1 MSDYEPQITLLFVV
15 MALAA
20 WLPSLLPW
28 LAIPA
33 PVLELLLGI
42 LIGPHGLHLNQQ
54 MADAPMH
61 VAISSGTPVLTALS
75 TLGMAVLF
83 MRVGFEIEPD
93 MVRGR
98 ALRLA
103 WWSWFASAAL
113 ALAISAVLVVLHGF
127 PPAAL
132 PWLVLALSTSA
143 LGVVQP
149 LLRDRGSLPAGFANT
164 MVSAAV
170 LGEVMPTLLI
180 SLVVAQA
187 DRLAWQVLMILMF
200 SALCG
205 ALLWLVVSHRHRWER
220 LLERTMNSSS
230 QLLIRLAM
238 LLLVVMILIGQMV
251 EINLVLGALVTGVL
265 LRFGIQSRQRQAL
278 AERLDGIG
286 GGFLIPLFFID
297 SGMQL
302 DFSLL
307 LAQPLMV
314 LWIPLLA
321 LVMLL
326 VRGLPLLVLHRHS
339 LALRSRLALALDCG
353 TQLPLVVAISM
364 LALQRS
370 VLSAPQATVLVA
382 AAVATVMIY
391 PALSSRLLRVDN
403 PAPRGG
409 LG

>member
-1 MSDYEPQITLLFVV
+1 
-15 MALAA
+15 
-20 WLPSLLPW
+20 
-28 LAIPA
+28 
-33 PVLELLLGI
+33 
-42 LIGPHGLHLNQQ
+42 
-54 MADAPMH
+54 
-61 VAISSGTPVLTALS
+61 
-75 TLGMAVLF
+75 
-83 MRVGFEIEPD
+83 
-93 MVRGR
+93 
-98 ALRLA
+98 
-103 WWSWFASAAL
+103 
-113 ALAISAVLVVLHGF
+113 
-127 PPAAL
+127 
-132 PWLVLALSTSA
+132 
-143 LGVVQP
+143 
-149 LLRDRGSLPAGFANT
+149 
-164 MVSAAV
+164 
-170 LGEVMPTLLI
+170 MPTLLI

-220 LLERTMNSSS
+220 LLDRTMNSSS
-230 QLLIRLAM
+230 QLPIRLAM
-238 LLLVVMILIGQMV
+238 LLLVLMILIGQMV

-391 PALSSRLLRVDN
+391 PALSSRLLRVES
-403 PAPRGG
+403 PAPRGE

>member
-1 MSDYEPQITLLFVV
+1 
-15 MALAA
+15 
-20 WLPSLLPW
+20 
-28 LAIPA
+28 
-33 PVLELLLGI
+33 
-42 LIGPHGLHLNQQ
+42 
-54 MADAPMH
+54 
-61 VAISSGTPVLTALS
+61 
-75 TLGMAVLF
+75 
-83 MRVGFEIEPD
+83 
-93 MVRGR
+93 
-98 ALRLA
+98 
-103 WWSWFASAAL
+103 
-113 ALAISAVLVVLHGF
+113 
-127 PPAAL
+127 
-132 PWLVLALSTSA
+132 
-143 LGVVQP
+143 
-149 LLRDRGSLPAGFANT
+149 
-164 MVSAAV
+164 
-170 LGEVMPTLLI
+170 MPTLLI

-220 LLERTMNSSS
+220 LLDRTMNSSS
-230 QLLIRLAM
+230 QLPIRLAM
-238 LLLVVMILIGQMV
+238 LLLVLMILIGQMV
-251 EINLVLGALVTGVL
+251 EIKLVLGALVTGVL

-297 SGMQL
+297 SGMKL

-339 LALRSRLALALDCG
+339 LALRRRLALALDCG

-382 AAVATVMIY
+382 AAVATVMVY
-391 PALSSRLLRVDN
+391 PALSSRLLRVES
-403 PAPRGG
+403 PAP
-409 LG
+409 

>member
-1 MSDYEPQITLLFVV
+1 MHGYESQITVLFVV

-20 WLPSLLPW
+20 WLPSLVPW

-33 PVLELLLGI
+33 PVLELMLGI
-42 LIGPHGLHLNQQ
+42 LIGPHGLQLNQH
-54 MADAPMH
+54 MADAQVRAAML
-61 VAISSGTPVLTALS
+61 SGSPVLTVFS
-75 TLGMAVLF
+75 TMGMAVLF
-83 MRVGFEIEPD
+83 MRVGFEIEPE

-98 ALRLA
+98 ALKLA
-103 WWSWFASAAL
+103 WWSWLVSAAL
-113 ALAISAVLVVLHGF
+113 ALAVAVVLVLLHGF
-127 PPAAL
+127 PQPAL

-149 LLRDRGSLPAGFANT
+149 LLRDRGVLPEGFANT

-187 DRLAWQVLMILMF
+187 DRLAWQMLMILAF
-200 SALCG
+200 TVLCG

-230 QLLIRLAM
+230 QLPIRLAM
-238 LLLVVMILIGQMV
+238 TLLVVMILIGRMV
-251 EINLVLGALVTGVL
+251 EINLVLGALMTGML
-265 LRFGIQSRQRQAL
+265 LRFGLNARHRQAL
-278 AERLDGIG
+278 ADRMDGIG
-286 GGFLIPLFFID
+286 GGFLIPLFFIH

-307 LAQPLMV
+307 LAQPVSV

-339 LALRSRLALALDCG
+339 LSLRSRLALALDCG

-364 LALQRS
+364 LALQHS
-370 VLSAPQATVLVA
+370 ALSAAQATSLVA
-382 AAVATVMIY
+382 AAVTTVMLY
-391 PALSSRLLRVDN
+391 PALATRLLQREVQ
-403 PAPRGG
+403 AG
-409 LG
+409 